1 METDE
6 IVYNKRIIFKN
17 GFLSLAYLP
26 SKNHQK
32 IGKESEKKV
41 KKKLGKKI
49 GKKSEKYSKKK
60 NRKKS
65 QKSSGKKIKG
75 KI

>member
-17 GFLSLAYLP
+17 GFLSLAYFP
-26 SKNHQK
+26 SKKSPKNRK
-32 IGKESEKKV
+32 IIRKESK
-41 KKKLGKKI
+41 KKI

-60 NRKKS
+60 NRKKVKKVRKKN
-65 QKSSGKKIKG
+65 QGKN
-75 KI
+75 